1 MYDGVSVQKQFHIHS
16 LVFYLPL
23 FFNVVRAG
31 IIKVSFVLIVDGFL
45 RKQSFKKNLIIQNRK
60 AVKR

>member
-1 MYDGVSVQKQFHIHS
+1 MYDGVSVQKQFHIRS

-23 FFNVVRAG
+23 FLNVVRAG